1 MLKEKIEKIKNFLL
15 RKKVIVPVVI
25 IGLLVAFFVFKG
37 GDKTNVSIIATT
49 YGDFVQSVRA
59 TGQVTS
65 KTDLNLSFG
74 KQGIVSS
81 LKVEV
86 SDKVYAGQVLA
97 SLDAGSDYAEVTKA
111 RGALAS
117 AEAKLQKVLDGA
129 SNEEIKLA
137 EVALKNANS
146 DYENAKNTQETLVSN
161 AYNKLLNSTPEAVPE
176 QFSGSSVTAPTI
188 SGTYSKQAEGE
199 ISIRVYSTGGGLT
212 FSLSGLVTGGGYVNT
227 TTPQALGDS
236 GLYILFSTTTN
247 LSGTNWVISIP
258 NKKATDYLTNE
269 NAYQSA
275 LKTKEAT
282 LSSAL
287 SLIAQ
292 REAEL
297 ALKKASARSADV
309 ALAEADVLSARGALE
324 KAQSQYEDNI
334 IRAPGAGTITK
345 VDVKYGELAEANK
358 PSIVLQDVENLYIE
372 ALINESNIATIKE
385 GQMVEISFDALTEDK
400 FTGTVSH
407 IDPSSQTEDGVVNYK
422 IKVSINEKNA
432 YIRPGMNA
440 EIAVIALKKSEVV
453 SIPKASVVEREG
465 KTFVNVIT
473 NEDKKQYKEVE
484 VMLGERGDGSMV
496 EVVGGVSKEDKIA
509 LISSN

>member
-1 MLKEKIEKIKNFLL
+1 MQNKLEKVKDFLF
-15 RKKVIVPVVI
+15 RKKVILPLIALV
-25 IGLLVAFFVFKG
+25 LVAYFFVFKG
-37 GDKTNVSIIATT
+37 NDTTNISVITPT
-49 YGDFVQSVRA
+49 YGELVQSVRA

-74 KQGIVSS
+74 KQGIVNS

-86 SDKVYAGQVLA
+86 GDKVYTGQVLA

-111 RGALAS
+111 RGTLAS

-137 EVALKNANS
+137 EVALNNAKS
-146 DYENAKNTQETLVSN
+146 DYENTKNTQATLVAN
-161 AYNKLLNSTPEAVPE
+161 AYNKLLNSSPEAVPE

-188 SGTYSKQAEGE
+188 SGTYNKQEEGD
-199 ISIRVYSTGGGLT
+199 INIKVYTTGSGLA
-212 FSLSGLVTGGGYVNT
+212 FSLSGLVSGVGYVNT

-236 GLYILFSTTTN
+236 GLYILFSSNIN
-247 LSGTNWVISIP
+247 LSGTNWIVSIP
-258 NKKATDYLTNE
+258 NKKASDYLTNE
-269 NAYQSA
+269 NSYYSA

-282 LSSAL
+282 LSSGL

-297 ALKKASARSADV
+297 ELKKASARSADV
-309 ALAEADVLSARGALE
+309 ALAEADVLSARGGLE
-324 KAQSQYEDNI
+324 KAQAMYEDNI
-334 IRAPGAGTITK
+334 IRAPGNGTITK
-345 VDVKYGELAEANK
+345 VDVKYGELAEANN
-358 PSIVLQDVENLYIE
+358 PAIVLQDVENLYIE
-372 ALINESNIATIKE
+372 ALINESNIASIKT
-385 GQMVEISFDALTEDK
+385 GQIVEVTFDALTEDK
-400 FTGTVSH
+400 FTGVVSH

-440 EIAVIALKKSEVV
+440 EISVIALKKENVV
-453 SIPKASVVEREG
+453 SVPKASVVERDG
-465 KTFVNVIT
+465 KAFVNVIT

-484 VMLGERGDGSMV
+484 VVLGAKGDGSMV
-496 EVVGGVSKEDKIA
+496 EVLSGVKKEDKIA
-509 LISSN
+509 LISNN